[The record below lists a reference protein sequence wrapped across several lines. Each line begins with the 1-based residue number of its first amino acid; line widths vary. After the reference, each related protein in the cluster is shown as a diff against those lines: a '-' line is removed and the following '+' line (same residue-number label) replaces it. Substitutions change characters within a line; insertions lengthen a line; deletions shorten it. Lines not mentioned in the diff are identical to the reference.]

1 MIRCCCFLPRVLL
14 RLTPVFLLCA
24 PSFAQAQVR
33 SEARPVRIPYLV
45 GRTHTVA
52 SAILARMQ
60 FPVAVET
67 ACTSDDVGLGMVA
80 YQRPDSGTIVQR
92 PITVTLGVTTYCQ
105 RPERILRVPR
115 LVGMQLADARGVL
128 ACAQFALGEV
138 SVRDRLD
145 VAAGTVLDQKPAAD
159 TEVRVPITVAAPAN
173 PPSVAVVVVSDFT
186 LVPRL
191 IGMSEARVRSALQ
204 AARLVV
210 GEFRNAPSSATTGT
224 IISQNPPPGT
234 RVQKGT
240 PVSVDVAVVDLVVI
254 PDVRGEHI
262 DRAAQLIANAGLT
275 LGEPS
280 VRDQLD
286 APARIVLE
294 QSPAPAQT
302 AQRGSR
308 VLVTISSDWTE
319 VPSLEQ
325 THRDDVRAALGRV
338 QLRAGSQSE
347 VPSEANSGLI
357 MRQNPQP
364 GARVLKNTEVAVD
377 VAVPLPPSARLV
389 VVPPLIGM
397 PRDSAMAA
405 LQLAR
410 LSAGNITLQPAAGA
424 SNVVID
430 QSPRAGNAI
439 MPGSAVDIVVA
450 TGADVVVPNVV
461 GLSHADAGALLASST
476 LALALGGDVRTSD
489 YPAGA
494 VASQFPAA
502 GTLLP
507 ANSVITLNLAV
518 APRQIPWDIILGML
532 VALVLA
538 AAVVGHTRKRSRLR
552 VAAPRLAYV
561 PRPSTVRVW
570 RVPHD
575 ATAHGFSLQLRGM
588 PNSERDR
595 VELRHEFAQNQ

>member
-24 PSFAQAQVR
+24 TSFAQAPVR

-45 GRTHTVA
+45 GRTQTNA
-52 SAILARMQ
+52 SAILARMR

-115 LVGMQLADARGVL
+115 MVGLQLADARGVL
-128 ACAQFALGEV
+128 ARAQFALGEV

-145 VAAGTVLDQKPAAD
+145 VAAGTVLEQKPAAD

-173 PPSVAVVVVSDFT
+173 PPSVAVIVASDFT
-186 LVPRL
+186 VVPRL
-191 IGMSEARVRSALQ
+191 IGMSEARVRSALER
-204 AARLVV
+204 ARLVV
-210 GEFRNAPSSATTGT
+210 GEFRNAPSTATTGT

-234 RVQKGT
+234 RVEKGT
-240 PVSVDVAVVDLVVI
+240 PVSVDVAVADLVVV

-262 DRAAQLIANAGLT
+262 DRAAQLIADAGLT

-280 VRDQLD
+280 VRDQFD

-302 AQRGSR
+302 VQRGAR

-325 THRDDVRAALGRV
+325 THRDDVSATLGRV
-338 QLRAGSQSE
+338 QLRAGRQSG
-347 VPSEANSGLI
+347 VPSEANIGLVI
-357 MRQNPQP
+357 RQNPQP

-377 VAVPLPPSARLV
+377 VASPLPPPVS
-389 VVPPLIGM
+389 PP
-397 PRDSAMAA
+397 PEQFA
-405 LQLAR
+405 
-410 LSAGNITLQPAAGA
+410 N
-424 SNVVID
+424 
-430 QSPRAGNAI
+430 
-439 MPGSAVDIVVA
+439 
-450 TGADVVVPNVV
+450 VVVPNVI
-461 GLSHADAGALLASST
+461 GLNRANADSLLASSN
-476 LALALGGDVRTSD
+476 LVLALGGDTRTRE

-494 VASQFPAA
+494 VASQFPPA
-502 GTLLP
+502 GTQLP
-507 ANSVITLNLAV
+507 ANSVVTLNLAI
-518 APRQIPWDIILGML
+518 APPRIPWEIILGIL
-532 VALVLA
+532 VALVLT
-538 AAVVGHTRKRSRLR
+538 AAVVGHQRKVSRSH